1 MPNLKTSVGRLRLL
15 GTLEGISFILLMG
28 IAMPLKYMFE
38 MPLAVKYTG
47 WLHGLLF
54 IAFCMAILTTLLAGK
69 ISFGRAALAFVAS
82 LLPFGPFILDRKLH
96 EDEVREEAAA

>member
-15 GTLEGISFILLMG
+15 GMLEGISFLLLMG

-38 MPLAVKYTG
+38 MPLAVRYTG
-47 WLHGLLF
+47 WAHGLLF
-54 IAFCMAILTTLLAGK
+54 IVFCMAILNTLLAGK
-69 ISFGRAALAFVAS
+69 ISFGKSALAFVAA

-96 EDEVREEAAA
+96 EDELREEASA